1 MMAPFYSIHPHP
13 ESQSSGSRGVSRVV
27 QCTYR
32 VDDSLETLWIVFA
45 RRPPGPARWLSVAGR
60 GRGQSTSPDC
70 REREWRRHGGD
81 GGRGGNTRCQRA
93 NSVGRR
99 VDLTG
104 WEMGA
109 GGGRGFRL

>member
-45 RRPPGPARWLSVAGR
+45 RRPPGPARWLSVAG
-60 GRGQSTSPDC
+60 P
-70 REREWRRHGGD
+70 RHGPSHFPHFLVRQWMLHGGGGESGGESKRDRRNNHRRRGD
-81 GGRGGNTRCQRA
+81 YVGGGTQSRGG
-93 NSVGRR
+93 
-99 VDLTG
+99 
-104 WEMGA
+104 
-109 GGGRGFRL
+109 